1 MINLTKKRNFLIVTV
16 ASVFHFSI
24 SSLAFAMEDDN
35 QHKYKYNSH
44 KYKETPEE
52 YKARKEKLKKK
63 SSDHYNSFDDAY
75 SVKLFDDFDDILKV
89 FQGTEQA
96 PEGEPDECSQPTRQR
111 ANPKG
116 QRTRNL
122 KGEEYKHLTKKETPE
137 EYRERI
143 KKKAER
149 LGLSTDGTIDSIKS
163 KISKYNKEKEEY
175 KEIIKK
181 EAKRLGLSTDG
192 TVDNLQSRIS
202 KYNKEKE
209 YREKIKVKAQML
221 GLSTD
226 GDIDIIKSDIKRK
239 EEEMYREYKEKIKAK
254 AQRLGLST
262 YGNIGSIK
270 SDIKRKE
277 EEMYRKRNI
286 EMNGY
291 NYYIVGGSLSS
302 PKPYKRETEY
312 DKDGHIVSNDN
323 GRMVGDGQGGKF
335 WAVWGKD
342 DN

>member
-75 SVKLFDDFDDILKV
+75 SVKLFDDILKV

-111 ANPKG
+111 ANPRG

-239 EEEMYREYKEKIKAK
+239 EEEMYR
-254 AQRLGLST
+254 
-262 YGNIGSIK
+262 
-270 SDIKRKE
+270 
-277 EEMYRKRNI
+277 KRNI